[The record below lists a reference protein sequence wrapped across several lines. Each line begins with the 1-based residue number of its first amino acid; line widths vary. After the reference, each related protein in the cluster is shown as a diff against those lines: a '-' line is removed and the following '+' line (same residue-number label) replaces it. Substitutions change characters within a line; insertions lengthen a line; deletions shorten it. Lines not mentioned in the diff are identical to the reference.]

1 MLSGDTLVIL
11 PNGEAYD
18 DEAKLK
24 KISLA
29 SIRAPRAGNE
39 KKATADEPYA
49 AECKDRLRALTIG
62 KAVKVNIHYEK
73 EIPMGANNTEK
84 RQFGTVSV
92 GKRVDVGETLVS
104 EGLAKTQRHRDD
116 DEKSIRYD
124 ELVAAEV
131 SDACVNIDEKI
142 IVPLSAD
149 IPHVSPPNP
158 HLSKSIAILSK
169 KGVHSEKEYKTK
181 AINDLTDPKKAKTY
195 SGSLQRSGQTKAIV
209 DYVFSGSRFKL
220 FVPSENCFIM
230 FALAN
235 IRCPQPSP
243 NPGAVSRGQG
253 K

>member
-1 MLSGDTLVIL
+1 MGTVIEVLSGDTLVIL

-18 DEAKLK
+18 DESKLK

-39 KKATADEPYA
+39 RKAMADEPYA

-73 EIPMGANNTEK
+73 EIPMGANTEK

-131 SDACVNIDEKI
+131 SNACVNTVDNVFSPFFGGYSSRFTPE
-142 IVPLSAD
+142 
-149 IPHVSPPNP
+149 SPPLEEHCNIIQERSSFRKGIQ
-158 HLSKSIAILSK
+158 SKGHKRSYRSQEGQNLLWIIATFRADEGHRRLRF
-169 KGVHSEKEYKTK
+169 
-181 AINDLTDPKKAKTY
+181 
-195 SGSLQRSGQTKAIV
+195 QRIKIQAFRPI
-209 DYVFSGSRFKL
+209 
-220 FVPSENCFIM
+220 
-230 FALAN
+230 
-235 IRCPQPSP
+235 
-243 NPGAVSRGQG
+243 
-253 K
+253 

>member
-11 PNGEAYD
+11 PNGEVYD
-18 DEAKLK
+18 DESKLK

-39 KKATADEPYA
+39 RKATADEPYA

-73 EIPMGANNTEK
+73 EIPMGANTEK

-131 SDACVNIDEKI
+131 SNACVNTVDNVFSPSFGGYSSHFTPK
-142 IVPLSAD
+142 
-149 IPHVSPPNP
+149 SPP
-158 HLSKSIAILSK
+158 SKSNAILSK
-169 KGVHSEKEYKTK
+169 KGAHSDKEYKAK

-235 IRCPQPSP
+235 IRSPQPSP
-243 NPGAVSRGQG
+243 NSGAVSRGQS